1 MYLKYGLLTDRGIVR
16 KKNEDYVDNFKVSE
30 NGHLF
35 VLADGMG
42 GHTKGD
48 VASET
53 AVTTVIEYFKKH
65 IAVIEKLY
73 KAEDVDKVKE
83 FFKRAIA
90 NANEKVYQ
98 LSQKEE
104 KGGMGT
110 TLVMTYVM
118 QDKALIANIGDS
130 RVYLHRQEELN
141 QLTTDHSYVQE
152 LVKMGVITREEA
164 KSHERK
170 NVVTRAIG
178 SSAEIQVDFY
188 DLDLQKRDVLL
199 MCSDGLSNM
208 VDEKEIE
215 EVLSARYLPL
225 FSCEKLIAIAKQRG
239 GYDNISSILIY
250 Y

>member
-1 MYLKYGLLTDRGIVR
+1 MKYGLLTDRGIVR

-98 LSQKEE
+98 LSQREE
-104 KGGMGT
+104 KGSMGT

-118 QDKALIANIGDS
+118 QDKALIANVGDS
-130 RVYLHRQEELN
+130 RVYLHRQEELS

-170 NVVTRAIG
+170 NLVTRAIG

-199 MCSDGLSNM
+199 MCSDGLSNL

-225 FSCEKLIAIAKQRG
+225 FSCEKLIAVAKQRG